1 MVALL
6 EAVNN
11 CLKPTSLGNC
21 LDAPLKSCL
30 PGALAPSPS
39 EAAAA
44 PSGQSPTERRHA
56 EFYAKLRKALDDPL
70 PPNTT
75 SAAQD
80 GSSVELLGSPRRV
93 WACSPS
99 MARTRRST
107 RSSAASSSSRS
118 RTRILGWSCT
128 RSAATRA
135 ACSSASLTGTVWAGT
150 TSPRLAALG
159 VSTSVIEALEA
170 KSSATTEEMLTAAVE
185 HAESLIKTRLPEECN
200 ETSGTTACVC
210 LLEERHLTVANV
222 GDSHIVKGALKR
234 VSSGAGAPS
243 ASLMSSGGFFK
254 NTGAPS
260 AAVAQVKNPDDV
272 GWVAAWASE
281 DHKPN
286 SPEEQKRIEA
296 TGASVKEVVH
306 PKSNEKVYRVQ
317 KPGSV
322 GNDGLACA
330 RSLGD
335 EELKSWGVVC
345 TPTITTVPIDP
356 QVDRCIAMGSDG
368 IFEFLS
374 DDEVVGICHK
384 YRAGGAAAA
393 ARALVLESAN
403 RWYRISQIYRDD
415 ITALVVFLP
424 LDGESE
430 IGEVGSYA
438 IQPSHFPHH
447 GFPPKW
453 IEATIKILET
463 RLIVEPGDEG
473 SSTLPQDSAETAAP
487 TAAPTAATAFAP
499 SASPEPPPRKM
510 PPPAMMQRCRR
521 CVDLQRT
528 TRRGSRRRGR
538 RARMRRWSRR
548 GCRRERE
555 EIFCVCSI

>member
-80 GSSVELLGSPRRV
+80 GSSVELPWL
-93 WACSPS
+93 SPS
-99 MARTRRST
+99 RLGLLSLDGANAKIDPEQCGIVLVAKQNQDFGMVVHPLGGDP
-107 RSSAASSSSRS
+107 SRML
-118 RTRILGWSCT
+118 LGVFDGHGLGGHYVS
-128 RSAATRA
+128 
-135 ACSSASLTGTVWAGT
+135 
-150 TSPRLAALG
+150 RLAALG

-185 HAESLIKTRLPEECN
+185 HAESLVKTRLPEECN

-510 PPPAMMQRCRR
+510 PPPAMMQRHN
-521 CVDLQRT
+521 T
-528 TRRGSRRRGR
+528 TRITTTGTTG
-538 RARMRRWSRR
+538 AD
-548 GCRRERE
+548 E
-555 EIFCVCSI
+555 EMVAPGMQA